1 MAVDDLQW
9 AAFELKRRRDRA
21 QTPEDRATV
30 TSEIAR
36 ARADPAFRARLAQIA
51 QQGKWSSGLP
61 LMAKLGLAAGTLATP
76 LFPPLGIAS
85 TAGLAGL
92 AIPTGLEAMQRR
104 SEGLPWK
111 WQAAESALDLAAP
124 GIGKGLSKVGG
135 LLRGINRVP
144 PAPPPPAWHRFPEP
158 PPSYWGR
165 PAAGTVPVMGESVP
179 ANPHLTSILNPMTGR
194 PYTVFGLKRA
204 QERAMPSG
212 QAVAEESLRR
222 EENIARAARVN
233 TPSQPL
239 LPTFAESLGG
249 KPAPYYSTPDDIFYA
264 PGAPMSRAEDVSA
277 TMRAQ
282 GVHPEQL
289 SMPQLTESWLARV
302 RAPLPH
308 TVPTMGR
315 SVPATPGIGYPPA
328 VHRNAPG
335 SVPIEV
341 RPTNP
346 RTGRPYTEFELRN
359 LRRPYE
365 PRRAT
370 PAADPQGGPQPTSPQ
385 TPTGTPPANPSE
397 ADAAV
402 AVAKSPARAADE
414 VLSAMEADVDK
425 LTGVTDHQAA
435 FLRSFLGQIDD
446 FGEPVLQRLR
456 AGDVPAQE
464 IVFDRVLRFID
475 QQRLGPG
482 VKPRERAAIGH
493 LYASGGL
500 GGGMSKNVPGL
511 PSGWLAAS
519 PGRVM
524 KTTKEGRELRGTFP
538 GMENVSVGAAGQ
550 PVPHFTALTEL
561 PIGKNKASDVY
572 RKTVR
577 ASKAGTEEWD
587 DVERA
592 VRESAK
598 ESGVSISNDQ
608 VALVTAFR
616 VAYDRFDAVY
626 KYIKHAVGAPHR
638 RVPDPA
644 TGKYVNVKAYH
655 PIWKQSHK
663 TGDQRTAM
671 GDMRS
676 VMKRVAS
683 GEWDASKIQ
692 TIINQLN
699 RQALQVLGVIGSVEM
714 ARRALAPE
722 QTPNAPLT

>member
-1 MAVDDLQW
+1 MASDARTQW
-9 AAFELKRRRDRA
+9 AAYELQRRLQRADTPTEEAAVWRDA
-21 QTPEDRATV
+21 E
-30 TSEIAR
+30 R
-36 ARADPAFRARLAQIA
+36 ARQDPEFLARLAEIA
-51 QQGKWSSGLP
+51 EHGKYSSGPWGLG
-61 LMAKLGLAAGTLATP
+61 KLALAGGALAG
-76 LFPPLGIAS
+76 LFPPLAPLGLAS
-85 TAGLAGL
+85 GAALAGL

-135 LLRGINRVP
+135 LLRGLRGAGGAKGATRAAAT
-144 PAPPPPAWHRFPEP
+144 PAGGVSEAGPFGYSATGVDAAATPQASILRGWDDWNMPDVDIPRDPRFGSPTVTSA
-158 PPSYWGR
+158 PSSPTASNLRGWDDW
-165 PAAGTVPVMGESVP
+165 SVP
-179 ANPHLTSILNPMTGR
+179 AGPRPHPSTRTTSTAWRTEDPLRTGGWGPSPVRQTGR
-194 PYTVFGLKRA
+194 PPVDVRPRDPRTRTTSTAWEAPTEPHKGA
-204 QERAMPSG
+204 PWG
-212 QAVAEESLRR
+212 GPTGTG
-222 EENIARAARVN
+222 ARVS
-233 TPSQPL
+233 PDFGEPL
-239 LPTFAESLGG
+239 
-249 KPAPYYSTPDDIFYA
+249 
-264 PGAPMSRAEDVSA
+264 
-277 TMRAQ
+277 
-282 GVHPEQL
+282 
-289 SMPQLTESWLARV
+289 
-302 RAPLPH
+302 
-308 TVPTMGR
+308 
-315 SVPATPGIGYPPA
+315 
-328 VHRNAPG
+328 
-335 SVPIEV
+335 V
-341 RPTNP
+341 RPTAP
-346 RTGRPYTEFELRN
+346 PK
-359 LRRPYE
+359 P
-365 PRRAT
+365 
-370 PAADPQGGPQPTSPQ
+370 
-385 TPTGTPPANPSE
+385 PTGTPSANPSE

-475 QQRLGPG
+475 QQRLSPG

-519 PGRVM
+519 PGRVI
-524 KTTKEGRELRGTFP
+524 TKEGRDLRGTFP

-550 PVPHFTALTEL
+550 PVPHFTALPEL

-587 DVERA
+587 DVESA

-598 ESGVSISNDQ
+598 ESRVSISNDQ

-626 KYIKHAVGAPHR
+626 KYIKHVVGAPHR
-638 RVPDPA
+638 RVTDPA

-655 PIWKQSHK
+655 PIWKQHHK